1 MISTLEFI
9 AAPVVASLVI
19 LALTSYFGIHVPTN
33 NTEQIDR
40 MLVRLNSKLDKYLD
54 EIIKYEKTDTDD
66 AKIGI
71 VAYGSSAR
79 SARNAM
85 RMARE
90 KGIKV
95 GMLRMQTIWPFPT
108 DAINKFAQ
116 QLDAIIIPELNLG
129 QLAHEVEH
137 AVKGKVE
144 VHRVNKINGEP
155 IHPKEILEK
164 IEGLV

>member
-1 MISTLEFI
+1 MPTV
-9 AAPVVASLVI
+9 PV
-19 LALTSYFGIHVPTN
+19 H
-33 NTEQIDR
+33 
-40 MLVRLNSKLDKYLD
+40 
-54 EIIKYEKTDTDD
+54 
-66 AKIGI
+66 
-71 VAYGSSAR
+71 
-79 SARNAM
+79 M

-95 GMLRMQTIWPFPT
+95 GMLRMKTIWPFPT
-108 DAINKFAQ
+108 NAINKFAQ
-116 QLDAIIIPELNLG
+116 QVDAIIVPELNLG

-155 IHPKEILEK
+155 IHPKEVLEK